1 MPVGERIVSNPL
13 NSPSTMN
20 DKITVRGIHLT
31 LTPALT
37 QIIHEKAERLLRH
50 NSHIIRVRVDLE
62 FSNTKAPEQRF
73 TAKALVEID
82 GPDLIASA
90 TSEDGY
96 KSVDLLVDK
105 LDKILR
111 ERHAKRVHAR
121 NEERNQ
127 APDVLH
133 GKH

>member
-1 MPVGERIVSNPL
+1 
-13 NSPSTMN
+13 MN
-20 DKITVRGIHLT
+20 DKITVRGIHLS

-50 NSHIIRVRVDLE
+50 NSHIIRIRIDLE
-62 FSNTKAPEQRF
+62 FSDTKAPEQRF
-73 TAKALVEID
+73 TAKAQVEID

-90 TSEDGY
+90 VSEDGY

-105 LDKILR
+105 LDKLLR

>member
-1 MPVGERIVSNPL
+1 MNEKIIVS
-13 NSPSTMN
+13 
-20 DKITVRGIHLT
+20 GIHLS

-50 NSHIIRVRVDLE
+50 NPHIVRIRIDLE
-62 FSNTKAPEQRF
+62 FSNTKSPDQRF
-73 TAKALVEID
+73 TAKAQVEVD

-90 TSEDGY
+90 TTEDGY

-105 LDKILR
+105 LDKLVR
-111 ERHAKRVHAR
+111 ERHAKRVHTR

-133 GKH
+133 GKF